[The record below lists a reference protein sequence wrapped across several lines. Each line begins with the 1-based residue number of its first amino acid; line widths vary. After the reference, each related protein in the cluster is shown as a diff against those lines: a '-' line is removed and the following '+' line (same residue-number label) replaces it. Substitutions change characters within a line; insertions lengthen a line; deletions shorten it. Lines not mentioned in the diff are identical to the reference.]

1 MSCRKSFRKLF
12 SSDTLNERSNYLTQF
27 KDGKFY
33 FYSYYVNLFNIYN
46 VYTCSLKIDCSV
58 IILCCSSSHILW
70 NRSFLSLISWSVF
83 SSSLVKDVHWIT
95 ISSIR
100 RYSNI
105 GWGAGWASPSRCG
118 GTLMTSRCKLATLFL
133 IVLKW
138 LFKPCKKRCEKIMEF
153 WKWHHTGLFGVG

>member
-1 MSCRKSFRKLF
+1 MNGEIIWLNSTTASCYKNANSFNR
-12 SSDTLNERSNYLTQF
+12 YH
-27 KDGKFY
+27 
-33 FYSYYVNLFNIYN
+33 

-70 NRSFLSLISWSVF
+70 NRSFRSLISWSVF
-83 SSSLVKDVHWIT
+83 SSSLVNDVHWIT

-138 LFKPCKKRCEKIMEF
+138 LFKPWKIKKELLKYHGILKVTSYRLTF
-153 WKWHHTGLFGVG
+153 